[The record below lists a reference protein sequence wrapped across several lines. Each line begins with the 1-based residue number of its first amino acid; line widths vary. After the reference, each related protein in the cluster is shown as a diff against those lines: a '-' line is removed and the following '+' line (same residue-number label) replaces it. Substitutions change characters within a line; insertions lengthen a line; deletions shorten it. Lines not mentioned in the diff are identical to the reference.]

1 MYSGE
6 RETLLRD
13 FSDGKFL
20 VLFNIS
26 ILDTGFDCPGV
37 EAIILDFSTK
47 SYTKYSQ
54 CVGRGSRPFPGKEHF
69 YVLDFG
75 ANIANYG
82 IYETKPLMSLWHNP
96 GGTGVPLTKECPIDK
111 PDQSGKLGCGRLIPI
126 SAQDCSYCG
135 YHFATEREIY
145 EVELMEVIAQQKEDR
160 MTIAQWCAQK
170 VLEGWSNNRIL
181 CAVMTKNDENMK
193 KAFEEARQVL
203 KTQDGQ
209 MVSPSYYHFVK
220 KFLLKK
226 K

>member
-1 MYSGE
+1 
-6 RETLLRD
+6 
-13 FSDGKFL
+13 
-20 VLFNIS
+20 
-26 ILDTGFDCPGV
+26 
-37 EAIILDFSTK
+37 
-47 SYTKYSQ
+47 
-54 CVGRGSRPFPGKEHF
+54 
-69 YVLDFG
+69 
-75 ANIANYG
+75 
-82 IYETKPLMSLWHNP
+82 
-96 GGTGVPLTKECPIDK
+96 
-111 PDQSGKLGCGRLIPI
+111 
-126 SAQDCSYCG
+126 
-135 YHFATEREIY
+135 
-145 EVELMEVIAQQKEDR
+145 MEVIAQQKEDR